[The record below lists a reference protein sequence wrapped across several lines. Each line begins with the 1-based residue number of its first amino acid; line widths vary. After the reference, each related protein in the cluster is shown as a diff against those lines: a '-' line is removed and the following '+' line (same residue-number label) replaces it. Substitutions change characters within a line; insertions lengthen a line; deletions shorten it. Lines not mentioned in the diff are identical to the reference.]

1 MSSGMGHLLVRVGG
15 RVVGL
20 PLAQVVEVLDP
31 GTAFPVP
38 SVEPAVRGVSV
49 IRGRILPLVHLGA
62 LLEGRPCPTERTEM
76 GVLVEVGGRRLCLE
90 IDEADSVLYERG
102 LPVQSGSALPWT
114 AGVARTAHGLIPLL
128 DLVALGARFTET
140 TAA

>member
-1 MSSGMGHLLVRVGG
+1 MSGGAGHLLVRAGD
-15 RVVGL
+15 RLVGL

-38 SVEPAVRGVSV
+38 SVEPAVRGVAV

-62 LLEGRPCPTERTEM
+62 LLEGGPCPPGRTDM
-76 GVLVEVGGRRLCLE
+76 GVLVDVGGRQVCLE

-102 LPVQSGSALPWT
+102 LPVQAGSALPWA

-128 DLVALGARFTET
+128 DLAALGARFTET
-140 TAA
+140 SAA